1 MAVQI
6 QRERCRL
13 VAQHR
18 LHNLDVGTWGNR
30 QTDGCVPQFMRIDAR
45 NADLLDCRSQ
55 RGALE
60 SLRPRHLAARV
71 ASEDEITADLP
82 STSRQYLPDEKSVS

>member
-1 MAVQI
+1 
-6 QRERCRL
+6 
-13 VAQHR
+13 
-18 LHNLDVGTWGNR
+18 
-30 QTDGCVPQFMRIDAR
+30 VPQFMRIEAR

-60 SLRPRHLAARV
+60 SLRPRHLAAR